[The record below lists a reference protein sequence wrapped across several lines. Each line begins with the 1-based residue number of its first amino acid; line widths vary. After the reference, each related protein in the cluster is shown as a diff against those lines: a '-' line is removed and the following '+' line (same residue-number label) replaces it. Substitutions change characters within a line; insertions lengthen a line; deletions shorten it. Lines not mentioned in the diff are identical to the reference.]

1 VGDDEGA
8 DISCEVT
15 ATNEEGSGAAESNAV
30 GPVEPEGGGSAGISS
45 VSGTISSGQS
55 LTIAGSGF
63 GSKTTAAPVLWDD
76 FQSARVGSNLP
87 GRAPPVGAAGA
98 YQRINPSGVSAIPTI
113 SNTRSYSGDRCA
125 YQRYTAGQEVF
136 PKLANSVPSCTEVY
150 IAFWAYYERYNGTG
164 SFGIFKWNRAAGG
177 PDPDTADPRFYETIR
192 PNSSGIVTTVDRGYL
207 NGSGSTT
214 WDQNQPGYS
223 ATNEPDA
230 NGWHFIEY
238 LYKLSTPGVANGKFH
253 KWADGLAC
261 SALGDNRETRVTG
274 ETGEIE
280 YVISC
285 YDGMS
290 SPPATT
296 GVDLYMD
303 NYWIDNTPK
312 PVVVATAATW
322 ASCTRR
328 DPQPATSWSGTSIAV
343 TANLPNYS
351 SGATVYFYV
360 MDGDNNP
367 VSSSGFAKVIA

>member
-1 VGDDEGA
+1 MAKAAAAKTWSLAVAGGRRYSDPAAVPAVPENTIAPVVTGTPTVGETLSCTTGTWDNGPDSYAYQWLRAGAPISGATASTYELVGDDEGA

-76 FQSARVGSNLP
+76 FQSATVGSNLP

-150 IAFWAYYERYNGTG
+150 IAFWAYYERYTGTG
-164 SFGIFKWNRAAGG
+164 SFGIFKWNRAGGG
-177 PDPDTADPRFYETIR
+177 PDPYTADPRFYETIR

-214 WDQNQPGYS
+214 
-223 ATNEPDA
+223 
-230 NGWHFIEY
+230 
-238 LYKLSTPGVANGKFH
+238 
-253 KWADGLAC
+253 
-261 SALGDNRETRVTG
+261 
-274 ETGEIE
+274 
-280 YVISC
+280 
-285 YDGMS
+285 
-290 SPPATT
+290 
-296 GVDLYMD
+296 
-303 NYWIDNTPK
+303 
-312 PVVVATAATW
+312 
-322 ASCTRR
+322 
-328 DPQPATSWSGTSIAV
+328 
-343 TANLPNYS
+343 
-351 SGATVYFYV
+351 
-360 MDGDNNP
+360 
-367 VSSSGFAKVIA
+367 